1 MVFNSGFK
9 CLIKDE
15 NRGSLT
21 NFTVLGKS
29 WKRKGEKVNGNK
41 MAQKSKNVSQ
51 EENHLKE

>member
-41 MAQKSKNVSQ
+41 MAQKSKNVS
-51 EENHLKE
+51 